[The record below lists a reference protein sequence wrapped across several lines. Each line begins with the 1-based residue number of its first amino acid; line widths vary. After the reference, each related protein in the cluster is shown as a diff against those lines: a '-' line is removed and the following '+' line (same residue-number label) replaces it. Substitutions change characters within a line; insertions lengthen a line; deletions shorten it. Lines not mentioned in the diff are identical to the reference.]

1 MTVLR
6 RELPPSIRANPPG
19 RGPSVARGRRGLS
32 NRACTVRGSWAASGW
47 EDMHSPTSFQLRGQ
61 GNRIRVCQRS
71 PEEADQLAGERHHGD
86 GGALPV
92 ADEMPIPPVES
103 ERCLPGVR
111 ENARR
116 LPLTPA
122 GQGSPEPRWVAG
134 MPVLPEYPYRAM

>member
-1 MTVLR
+1 
-6 RELPPSIRANPPG
+6 
-19 RGPSVARGRRGLS
+19 
-32 NRACTVRGSWAASGW
+32 
-47 EDMHSPTSFQLRGQ
+47 MHSPTSFQLRGQ
-61 GNRIRVCQRS
+61 GDRVRVCQRS
-71 PEEADQLAGERHHGD
+71 PEEADQLAGARHHGD